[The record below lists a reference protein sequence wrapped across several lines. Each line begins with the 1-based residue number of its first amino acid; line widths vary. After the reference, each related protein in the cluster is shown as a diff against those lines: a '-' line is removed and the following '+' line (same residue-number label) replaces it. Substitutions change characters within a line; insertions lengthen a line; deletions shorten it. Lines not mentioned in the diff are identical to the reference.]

1 MKHAARLSVS
11 LLGCRMLRVVLGK
24 SQLRLVLEQAGL
36 KPVKRFEMPFIALG
50 VTGAGWFGTK
60 DGALLDMQELTESDL
75 KSSCGLNADEIAR
88 FKVALAARVHH
99 KNAKNET
106 RSTSAREHRSWSP
119 MDRLLW
125 SARLGFQQFGGGLRH
140 VGVESLRDMFEV
152 SDAELYAAGLR
163 TLQVRRLRRS
173 FAAMASRRNLTRR
186 VHLLQNPAAQRRM
199 LAALDDRSSAADV
212 LMERTGFAFGADLT
226 RHLRIRHGV
235 TRAGEIG
242 ELHEADLL
250 ESGYAI
256 TSQTGGLACLQRSL
270 CKRIQ
275 PPSDSLSPRFALVW
289 TSASALQLRRFAAL
303 LGARAG
309 RHAHAAAPR
318 ANTSNALDA
327 RDCDAPLARVL
338 DHGRVSAEATRR
350 RLIETLQMVRGDDLV
365 ELSRAD
371 ILAAGEHTLDRRRLG
386 ALVRRLRE
394 LCAPRRPPSV
404 PPTTASV
411 THSTRRAHLSL
422 RYRRGTMH
430 QSAAWRLVGRTV
442 ATALAR
448 DNTTTQAASSPAPSG
463 DTAGHHLFTSI
474 IRREQG
480 WQVWTPLQPPV
491 PQEHPLGLACE
502 RGWLRLPRH
511 APVPIRCRCA

>member
-1 MKHAARLSVS
+1 MDGGVNWGVLAAVRSRERTVTRLSRYQERAEEHEIYILTDTDGFSTAGSTPATPRNNHMKHAARLSVS

-88 FKVALAARVHH
+88 FKVALAERVHH

-256 TSQTGGLACLQRSL
+256 TSQTGGLACACSVAYVSVYSLPLIRS
-270 CKRIQ
+270 RRG
-275 PPSDSLSPRFALVW
+275 SLSRGAARAPCSSVA
-289 TSASALQLRRFAAL
+289 LRRYWEHEQ
-303 LGARAG
+303 GAMRMRPHRGRTRA
-309 RHAHAAAPR
+309 
-318 ANTSNALDA
+318 TLSM
-327 RDCDAPLARVL
+327 RVT
-338 DHGRVSAEATRR
+338 ATHP
-350 RLIETLQMVRGDDLV
+350 
-365 ELSRAD
+365 SRA
-371 ILAAGEHTLDRRRLG
+371 
-386 ALVRRLRE
+386 
-394 LCAPRRPPSV
+394 CW
-404 PPTTASV
+404 TTGV
-411 THSTRRAHLSL
+411 
-422 RYRRGTMH
+422 
-430 QSAAWRLVGRTV
+430 
-442 ATALAR
+442 
-448 DNTTTQAASSPAPSG
+448 
-463 DTAGHHLFTSI
+463 
-474 IRREQG
+474 
-480 WQVWTPLQPPV
+480 
-491 PQEHPLGLACE
+491 
-502 RGWLRLPRH
+502 
-511 APVPIRCRCA
+511 